1 MSLLNNDFDITV
13 EDLISCVIKKLLV
26 YDGNIFGY
34 SVIGAYMKSL
44 PAFNEYEVPNVCI
57 DGIDIGENE
66 KCCIGCLYEPNSQDI
81 HFKLF
86 DPKYVS
92 ESYTF
97 LKNRYVVD
105 GYVLL
110 GKIKYYSFIRSEW
123 GWINVNINDLIN
135 GDLHLNNVITPTD
148 VGERILRKAIDDGLW
163 IV

>member
-1 MSLLNNDFDITV
+1 MSLLNSDFDITV

-44 PAFNEYEVPNVCI
+44 PAFNEYEVPNVYI
-57 DGIDIGENE
+57 DGIDVRENE

-97 LKNRYVVD
+97 LEKGYAVD
-105 GYVLL
+105 GYILL
-110 GKIKYYSFIRSEW
+110 GKIRYYSFIRSEW
-123 GWINVNINDLIN
+123 GWINVNIDDLIN
-135 GDLHLNNVITPTD
+135 GNLHLNNVITPSD
-148 VGERILRKAIDDGLW
+148 VSEENMRRAIDKGEW
-163 IV
+163 VV